1 MFFRRLLFLF
11 PLLAASSALPAHG
24 QNSTP
29 PPAQRDPKALA
40 VLQQSLTAMGG
51 SIPAD
56 VILTGSVVLVAG
68 STNEN
73 DTVRILIRGIDQSSE
88 QLTTPRGT
96 FQLTRSRAQAAQH
109 VNGVTKQL
117 PLELVVTSHT
127 SLFPLLLVGRALGT
141 TQVRLQYLGL
151 EAVSGSQLHHIQI
164 ADTFADPRLSHLT
177 DFSKQDLWID
187 ATTLFPSKL
196 LHERRAS
203 RGPIYPTRVEIGF
216 SNYIGAAGVLYPSQI
231 QRSVNGTL
239 YQTIRIEALA
249 LNTGL
254 TDADFVL
261 Q

>member
-1 MFFRRLLFLF
+1 MVLRRLLLFLH
-11 PLLAASSALPAHG
+11 LAACYALTAHG
-24 QNSTP
+24 QSPTP
-29 PPAQRDPKALA
+29 QPAQRDPNALA

-56 VILTGSVVLVAG
+56 VTLTGSVVLVAG

-88 QLTTPRGT
+88 QLTTPRGA
-96 FQLTRSRAQAAQH
+96 FQLTRSHEQAAQR
-109 VNGVTKQL
+109 VNGVATRL

-127 SLFPLLLVGRALGT
+127 TFFPLLLVGRVLGN
-141 TQVRLQYLGL
+141 TQVQLQYLGL
-151 EAVSGSQLHHIQI
+151 EAVAGQQFHHIQI
-164 ADTFADPRLSHLT
+164 ADTFADPRLARLT

-203 RGPIYPTRVEIGF
+203 WGPTYPTRVEVSF
-216 SNYIGAAGVLYPSQI
+216 SNYVGAAGVLYPSQI
-231 QRSVNGTL
+231 QRSLNGTL
-239 YQTIRIEALA
+239 FQSIRIEAVA

-254 TDADFVL
+254 TDADFVV